1 MKFRVRRSVRLG
13 PVRLHVT
20 EHGVHSRGLQL
31 GRWSWNARTRRH
43 TFDTPGWGYVQTRGR
58 RR

>member
-1 MKFRVRRSVRLG
+1 MKFRLHRTVRLG
-13 PVRLHVT
+13 PIRIHLT
-20 EHGVHSRGLQL
+20 ERGLSSWGVQL

-58 RR
+58 RH